1 MKAPIQL
8 AVLCA
13 LLGACASSEK
23 TKVATPVSAATS
35 HCSAQQMVFYFGSW
49 ETALNDIGQKEIAL
63 VQSKLAGCSI
73 DAVRI
78 VGMAGAPG
86 DVAANMEVS
95 RKRAETV
102 ADALAAG
109 GWPRDRFAIEVRG
122 EDGATTSDGLE
133 KPMRRRAE
141 VSVAASAPK

>member
-1 MKAPIQL
+1 MNAPIKVAL
-8 AVLCA
+8 MCA
-13 LLGACASSEK
+13 LLSACASTEAA
-23 TKVATPVSAATS
+23 KVAAPAPSAPT
-35 HCSAQQMVFYFGSW
+35 HCNAQQLVFYFGSW
-49 ETALNDIGQKEIAL
+49 ETALNDVAQKEISL
-63 VQSKLAGCSI
+63 VQTKLAGCSI

-86 DVAANMEVS
+86 DVAANIEVS

-109 GWPRDRFAIEVRG
+109 GWPRDRFQLEVRG

-141 VSVAASAPK
+141 VSVTASTLK

>member
-1 MKAPIQL
+1 MKAPIQV
-8 AVLCA
+8 AILCA
-13 LLGACASSEK
+13 LLGACASTKEA
-23 TKVATPVSAATS
+23 KVAAPAPALT
-35 HCSAQQMVFYFGSW
+35 HCGPQQMVFYFGSW
-49 ETALNDIGQKEIAL
+49 DTTLNDLSQKEITL
-63 VQSKLAGCSI
+63 VQKKLAGCSI

-86 DVAANMEVS
+86 DEEANMEVS

-122 EDGATTSDGLE
+122 EAGATTSDGLD